1 MSENY
6 NFLRTFTFD
15 GKETNQLFQ
24 IAKVNIPFLS
34 KDNEFYSVGN
44 SDGKHFRNSKLGE
57 YSISIDGFVIKDN
70 TGKSVSDSLDEL
82 KLLLNS
88 KEPKQLV
95 FDMLPDRYFNAI
107 FSGVQEYDATNLD
120 YTPLTLVFDVPDGLA
135 HSIHAKVYSNTS
147 TTGTN
152 MVLDSEYTNP
162 RKFLAQWAT
171 VLETKHDGSAIA
183 RGDLTGGLPS
193 GYRPVEPNYYWVTS
207 TLYNRRNIEKLEV
220 GQAVS
225 FSIEAKVNASDDDP
239 TITKAGTIRA
249 ELWSSKPL
257 KVVKYID
264 IDIPKTATTWQKYG
278 TVINV
283 DEQAKGA
290 DMINLAYCLN
300 GEASVDFSKPMM
312 SLLPDVKTKDI
323 NEPLVGAKLYSNS
336 IDFGDYDYSGNPN
349 LLPTINFSKLSSSQS
364 SIATPPKYVKDYGQY
379 FELDGSDPDNLDK
392 DKNVVIPLL
401 TRLIKGKTYTIS
413 VSMMIDDNFSLGNSA
428 FYYIVWTSKPTVT
441 YDRLVNVTPD
451 EGSRNAWKVYTKTF
465 TIPSDQKDGDT
476 APFLQLYF
484 PSQQKGKLKVGYD
497 IKLEEGSTATPYQ
510 PNLLDAPYYLS
521 KVPLGE
527 NIADQTLNFPV
538 QTSAYQLYGSNM
550 LEEFKI
556 GQNYTI
562 TIKATKP
569 STQMF
574 RLYNDGNT
582 PLGYFAPVEG
592 LTDVWFC
599 SFTPTKVS
607 TTSPKLVTIYQIP
620 RETVGACTIEWLKIE
635 KGDTRTPNIDY
646 YKYRGLASAPSSNPK
661 DYYWSYTPG
670 YYNAITYSPTGSTIA
685 DMISIKNNGTYSAY
699 PIFNFTM
706 NGENGVVALVNDK
719 GGVLQF
725 GNPEDLDGTQ
735 ATKMD
740 FGLNQSMWGN
750 TLPSNITV
758 NSGFKSVWPYFNGN
772 HNILNIVSG
781 SISPTINIDAITPV
795 FANTPQD
802 ILHGPTVMLPIAPP
816 STNDRTVEFGAY
828 TRFTFENYTVGQRI
842 RLEFSL
848 NDELGENAM
857 TFIVRD
863 NSLTFDV
870 IILEMWYKGEK
881 LNQISLDRKL
891 FNSKKFEVG
900 MERLGSTLKWRF
912 GQVNAINNFG
922 NAVLSRQYEFVWQ
935 LEEADKTKFSAMG
948 AWFMRHSNSL
958 HTLVNITDMQAKWYN
973 TPFFNNIRNQFQDG
987 DQVTIDVEKRLLL
1000 INGVVNDRLNVVGN
1014 EWEKFKIEVGNSVVK
1029 PIVSE
1034 WSEMANVDVT
1044 LRETYL

>member
-207 TLYNRRNIEKLEV
+207 TLYNRRNIKKLEI

-239 TITKAGTIRA
+239 NITKAGTIRA

-300 GEASVDFSKPMM
+300 GKSSVDFSKPMM
-312 SLLPDVKTKDI
+312 SMLPDVETKDA

-349 LLPTINFSKLSSSQS
+349 LMRVIKASEFRKQGDSDVLISDVEYNSIRLTSQKVNHLWVY
-364 SIATPPKYVKDYGQY
+364 T
-379 FELDGSDPDNLDK
+379 ET
-392 DKNVVIPLL
+392 NVPSLVS
-401 TRLIKGKTYTIS
+401 GKTYTMSAKVKIEEGTTGNIDQIT
-413 VSMMIDDNFSLGNSA
+413 VS
-428 FYYIVWTSKPTVT
+428 Y
-441 YDRLVNVTPD
+441 
-451 EGSRNAWKVYTKTF
+451 RNANGGKILLAATGEGIVVGKE
-465 TIPSDQKDGDT
+465 II
-476 APFLQLYF
+476 
-484 PSQQKGKLKVGYD
+484 KGTSTVNYEIAELSRFYLDIEVAGVINGSVIVSD
-497 IKLEEGSTATPYQ
+497 IKIEEGSTATPYQ

-521 KVPLGE
+521 KVALGE
-527 NIADQTLNFPV
+527 NIADPTKTFPINTSEYAVYSGANTEPYIAGQKYTL
-538 QTSAYQLYGSNM
+538 TM
-550 LEEFKI
+550 
-556 GQNYTI
+556 
-562 TIKATKP
+562 KATKLG
-569 STQMF
+569 TQTFNVFM
-574 RLYNDGNT
+574 DSGT
-582 PLGYFAPVEG
+582 TGVGSMTAVEG
-592 LTDVWFC
+592 LTDVWQKT
-599 SFTPTKVS
+599 FTVS
-607 TTSPKLVTIYQIP
+607 QDNINAGVTNRITVYQVP
-620 RETVGACTIEWLKIE
+620 DSSVGSVQIDWLKIE

-646 YKYRGLASAPSSNPK
+646 YKYRGLATAPSNNPK

-670 YYNAITYSPTGSTIA
+670 YYNAITYSPTSSTIA
-685 DMISIKNNGTYSAY
+685 DIISIKNNGTYSAY
-699 PIFNFTM
+699 PTFNFTM
-706 NGENGVVALVNDK
+706 NGENGVVAIVNDK

-735 ATKMD
+735 ATRMD

-781 SISPTINIDAITPV
+781 SISPTINIDAITPF

-802 ILHGPTVMLPIAPP
+802 ILHGPTVMLPIVPP
-816 STNDRTVEFGAY
+816 STNDRTADFGAY
-828 TRFTFENYTVGQRI
+828 TRFTFENYTVRQRI

-912 GQVNAINNFG
+912 GQVNAINDFG

-1034 WSEMANVDVT
+1034 WAEMANVDVT

>member
-207 TLYNRRNIEKLEV
+207 TLYNRRNIKKLEI

-239 TITKAGTIRA
+239 NITKAGTIRA

-300 GEASVDFSKPMM
+300 GKSSVDFSKPMM
-312 SLLPDVKTKDI
+312 SMLPDVETKDA

-349 LLPTINFSKLSSSQS
+349 LMRVIKASDFRKQGDSDVLISDVGYNSIRLTSQ
-364 SIATPPKYVKDYGQY
+364 TVNHLWTYT
-379 FELDGSDPDNLDK
+379 ET
-392 DKNVVIPLL
+392 NVPSLVS
-401 TRLIKGKTYTIS
+401 GKTYTIS
-413 VSMMIDDNFSLGNSA
+413 AKVKIEEGTTGNIDQ
-428 FYYIVWTSKPTVT
+428 IT
-441 YDRLVNVTPD
+441 
-451 EGSRNAWKVYTKTF
+451 
-465 TIPSDQKDGDT
+465 
-476 APFLQLYF
+476 
-484 PSQQKGKLKVGYD
+484 VGYRKTNGGTELLAATGEGIVVGKEIIIKGTSTVNYEITELSRFYLDIEVTGVINGSVIVSD
-497 IKLEEGSTATPYQ
+497 IKIEAGSTATPYQ
-510 PNLLDAPYYLS
+510 PNLLDEPYYLS
-521 KVPLGE
+521 KVALGE
-527 NIADQTLNFPV
+527 NIADPTKTFPINTSEYAVYSGANTEPYIAGQKYTL
-538 QTSAYQLYGSNM
+538 TM
-550 LEEFKI
+550 
-556 GQNYTI
+556 
-562 TIKATKP
+562 KATKLG
-569 STQMF
+569 TQTFNVFM
-574 RLYNDGNT
+574 DSGT
-582 PLGYFAPVEG
+582 TGVGSMTAVEG
-592 LTDVWFC
+592 LTDVWQKT
-599 SFTPTKVS
+599 FTVS
-607 TTSPKLVTIYQIP
+607 QDNINAGVTNRITVYQVP
-620 RETVGACTIEWLKIE
+620 DSSVGSVQIDWLKIE

-646 YKYRGLASAPSSNPK
+646 YKYRGLATAPSNNPK

-670 YYNAITYSPTGSTIA
+670 YYNAITYSPTSSTIA
-685 DMISIKNNGTYSAY
+685 DIISIKNNGTYSAY
-699 PIFNFTM
+699 PTFNFTM
-706 NGENGVVALVNDK
+706 NGENGVVAIVNDK

-735 ATKMD
+735 ATRMD

-781 SISPTINIDAITPV
+781 SISPTINIDAITPF

-802 ILHGPTVMLPIAPP
+802 ILHGPTVMLPIVPP
-816 STNDRTVEFGAY
+816 STNDRTADFGAY
-828 TRFTFENYTVGQRI
+828 TRFTFENYTVRQRI

-912 GQVNAINNFG
+912 GQVNAINDFG

-1034 WSEMANVDVT
+1034 WAEMANVDVT

>member
-15 GKETNQLFQ
+15 GKETNHLFQ

-193 GYRPVEPNYYWVTS
+193 GYRPAEPNWYWVTS
-207 TLYNRRNIEKLEV
+207 TLYNRRNIEKLEI

-225 FSIEAKVNASDDDP
+225 FSIEAKVNAADDDP
-239 TITKAGTIRA
+239 NITKAGTIRA

-300 GEASVDFSKPMM
+300 GQASIDFSKPMM
-312 SLLPDVKTKDI
+312 ALLPDVETKDA

-349 LLPTINFSKLSSSQS
+349 LSAKINASSFSSGTG
-364 SIATPPKYVKDYGQY
+364 ATVKDENDEIV
-379 FELDGSDPDNLDK
+379 FTLDGADQLSK
-392 DKNVVIPLL
+392 YAVGAQ
-401 TRLIKGKTYTIS
+401 TSLIKGKQYTIS
-413 VSMMIDDNFSLGNSA
+413 CEIMLEDGFTGDPSGIRLQHA
-428 FYYIVWTSKPTVT
+428 FLPGGSVVLMTTTEPKNELNKWQKLVGTQTIQYSSTTPNEWYPVFTDIRNLKPTGKV
-441 YDRLVNVTPD
+441 RL
-451 EGSRNAWKVYTKTF
+451 RK
-465 TIPSDQKDGDT
+465 
-476 APFLQLYF
+476 
-484 PSQQKGKLKVGYD
+484 
-497 IKLEEGSTATPYQ
+497 IKIEEGSTATPYQ
-510 PNLLDAPYYLS
+510 SNLLDAPYYLS
-521 KVPLGE
+521 KAPLGE
-527 NIADQTLNFPV
+527 NIADPAGIISSSYMLLSKQLKEKIIENQT
-538 QTSAYQLYGSNM
+538 
-550 LEEFKI
+550 
-556 GQNYTI
+556 YTI
-562 TIKATKP
+562 TLKGTKP
-569 STQMF
+569 ATQAF
-574 RLYNDGNT
+574 RCFVEYESGTSAVNLLDME
-582 PLGYFAPVEG
+582 PVEG
-592 LTDVWFC
+592 LTDEWQLTFKATRTAKGINGNILVYQV
-599 SFTPTKVS
+599 PN
-607 TTSPKLVTIYQIP
+607 TSLGQCKID
-620 RETVGACTIEWLKIE
+620 WLKIE
-635 KGDTRTPNIDY
+635 KGDTRTPNIPY
-646 YKYRGLASAPSSNPK
+646 YKYRGLATAPSSNPK

-699 PIFNFTM
+699 PTFNFTM

-735 ATKMD
+735 ATRMD

-781 SISPTINIDAITPV
+781 SISPTINIDAITPF

-802 ILHGPTVMLPIAPP
+802 IMHGPTVMLPIKAP

-828 TRFTFENYTVGQRI
+828 TRFTFENYSVKQRI

-863 NSLTFDV
+863 SSLTFDE

-881 LNQISLDRKL
+881 LNQIGLDRKL

-1014 EWEKFKIEVGNSVVK
+1014 DWEKFKIEVGNSVVK

-1034 WSEMANVDVT
+1034 WAEMANVDVT